1 MKLSCQIFV
10 VMLVV
15 NVGAVLYLYRV
26 AYFKSGQTTGELAEQ
41 PTRPGEKQTG
51 CVELYT
57 YLRYPS
63 DNDKHTICPESGPGE
78 SCEHD
83 FVLSPQYIPDG
94 GPKMSTCH
102 FTCVARGDL
111 THQESESNV
120 HLSPGREFVW
130 AYRNQA
136 DRHRLWRSVIYD
148 PKGYAFNV
156 NDHLSFEC
164 RNSIPAAKK
173 N

>member
-83 FVLSPQYIPDG
+83 DFLLSPRYIRHG
-94 GPKMSTCH
+94 HGPMSTCQ
-102 FTCVARGDL
+102 FTCVAKGDL
-111 THQESESNV
+111 SVEGNSV
-120 HLSPGREFVW
+120 HRSLGREFVW
-130 AYRNQA
+130 AYQVEH
-136 DRHRLWRSVIYD
+136 DSDRLWWSVIYD
-148 PKGYAFNV
+148 LDGYVV
-156 NDHLSFEC
+156 NNNHLSFEC
-164 RNSIPAAKK
+164 RFSIRPAKK